1 MINFKFNL
9 IILDLSRIMQLCEFA
24 FSFAKVL
31 QMKTLLLGPTVRS
44 KISSDHYQTLAYT
57 PFHLSQKQ
65 KTNT

>member
-1 MINFKFNL
+1 
-9 IILDLSRIMQLCEFA
+9 MQLCEFA